1 MKPQYDH
8 TIRWLQHTSNCN
20 FAQWNLKE
28 QRVKVFSILKET
40 FNIMTVDVEPLRQC
54 HLSRK
59 WLQPRPTQE
68 FGRFMVTP
76 KMENSPTACC
86 ASTIL
91 RKVWTSR
98 SRWIFFVF
106 SVDILQMQ
114 FIWLFNNRWFLG
126 RSFWRIHARAEEP
139 PEELPQEEV
148 LGHAAWEGEG
158 GEDEEETLPKAQR
171 TRGLSSSCQSHIAS
185 SNTNLDQISSSES
198 PLSLK
203 LRRGACKFQ
212 K

>member
-1 MKPQYDH
+1 MK
-8 TIRWLQHTSNCN
+8 T
-20 FAQWNLKE
+20 
-28 QRVKVFSILKET
+28 KVFSILKET

-91 RKVWTSR
+91 RKLWTSR

-139 PEELPQEEV
+139 PEELPPEGV
-148 LGHAAWEGEG
+148 LGHAAWG
-158 GEDEEETLPKAQR
+158 GNDFMCQ
-171 TRGLSSSCQSHIAS
+171 GL
-185 SNTNLDQISSSES
+185 LD
-198 PLSLK
+198 LSLN
-203 LRRGACKFQ
+203 LLDFSSQAVFYCFQ
-212 K
+212 NEILL